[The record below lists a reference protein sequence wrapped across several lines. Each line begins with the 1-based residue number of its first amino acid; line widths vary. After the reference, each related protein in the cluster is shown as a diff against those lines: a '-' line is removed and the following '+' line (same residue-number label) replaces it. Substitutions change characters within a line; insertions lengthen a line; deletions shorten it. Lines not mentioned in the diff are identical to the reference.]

1 MTIAANNWCIKIG
14 DKVYGPYRDDQM
26 KTFAAEGRLAP
37 TSNVAP
43 AGSTAWQQAR
53 QFSQLALLFP
63 SAQPAPAPEKSFG
76 RAGRGGDTP
85 ALPDGALSN
94 FFLIFDPAPGTAGR
108 LEYKIRHLGDAFRI
122 TENVWCVSSTQSA
135 LGLKNALTPD
145 MMSREFVIVV
155 DAARGRTIWHNCAPE
170 AHSHLTRAFVRSR
183 AKA

>member
-1 MTIAANNWCIKIG
+1 MAIAAENWCIKIG

-26 KTFAAEGRLAP
+26 KAFAAEGRLAP

-43 AGSTAWQQAR
+43 AGSTSWQEAR

-63 SAQPAPAPEKSFG
+63 SASETPSRSFG
-76 RAGRGGDTP
+76 RASHGSETRTS
-85 ALPDGALSN
+85 PDGALSN

-135 LGLKNALTPD
+135 LGLKNALTQD
-145 MMSREFVIVV
+145 MTSREFVIIV
-155 DAARGRTIWHNCAPE
+155 DAVRGRAIWHNCTPE